1 MEEDAGKL
9 RHDENENVS
18 IVDYNRSGVPLIEIV
33 SEPDLRSGEEAV
45 TYLNKLRLM
54 IQYLGVSDCKLQEGS
69 MRADV
74 NLSVREAGAAFYGVR
89 TEMKN
94 LSSMKAILR
103 AVEHEK
109 NRQIQLL
116 KAGNRIVQETRGWDD
131 SRGISYSMRSK
142 EDAKDYR
149 YFPEPDLPLVH
160 ISEEWISEIKKRQ
173 PEFCTEKIKR
183 YQSEF
188 GLPKYDAEVL
198 TGNKT
203 LADFFEKTVQL
214 SNRPKKVSNW
224 LMGETMRLLNENAMQ
239 PEDIPFSPE
248 HLAKLIELTE
258 AGVIGTTLAKEV
270 FEVIF
275 AKDVNPEIY
284 IEEHG
289 LKTVEDE
296 KELHLIIEQVVK
308 EYPKSVEDYKSGK
321 KKAIGFLVGQIM
333 KATQGRANPTLA
345 KELLE
350 KQLSQ

>member
-1 MEEDAGKL
+1 M
-9 RHDENENVS
+9 
-18 IVDYNRSGVPLIEIV
+18 
-33 SEPDLRSGEEAV
+33 
-45 TYLNKLRLM
+45 
-54 IQYLGVSDCKLQEGS
+54 
-69 MRADV
+69 
-74 NLSVREAGAAFYGVR
+74 
-89 TEMKN
+89 
-94 LSSMKAILR
+94 
-103 AVEHEK
+103 
-109 NRQIQLL
+109 
-116 KAGNRIVQETRGWDD
+116 QETRGWDD